1 MKSTALPD
9 PSRYALALVR
19 AEYDSPIDA
28 LLALGVPRDEAMDL
42 VAASW
47 CGSAAD
53 CIVTVVHGGRS
64 VAVLSLPARRWAA
77 CNVFQGKVCATPH
90 EAERRLE
97 RLLRRG
103 RPDYVGMFSL
113 QLAGIAL
120 PGSGAGELAS
130 VSAVSDGIL
139 S

>member
-9 PSRYALALVR
+9 TSRYSSALVR

-47 CGSAAD
+47 RGSTAD

-64 VAVLSLPARRWAA
+64 VAVLPLPARRWAA

-90 EAERRLE
+90 EAERRLA

-103 RPDYVGMFSL
+103 RQDYVGMFSL
-113 QLAGIAL
+113 QLADTVL
-120 PGSGAGELAS
+120 PGSGASELVS
-130 VSAVSDGIL
+130 VQAGPGGIL
-139 S
+139 G